1 MNSYV
6 FAWIHVV
13 YWKMCWNDSD
23 WPTQVLSELG
33 NWNHFCTAFCDA
45 RFAHRSL
52 ITQTLFEKK
61 ASMLA
66 KSFDLKISQ
75 FCVRTLWSQDLW
87 KSMRGSEEFQSDG
100 GQHRWHLGT
109 CRWTPEVRAVYK
121 DLQECCSFGLEGL
134 FLFIK
139 FLTARDAAAGVQREA
154 REKRCCGCCGCCF
167 WMFRFFVLTIPGGGR
182 GRSTCHRTGTAAWEP
197 FAKAAG
203 VYLSTLD
210 LRYST
215 WTRSTKTIKTIKT
228 YKFIQIIHVIV

>member
-1 MNSYV
+1 MTRIDRLRCCLSSATGIILGV
-6 FAWIHVV
+6 QHFVMHASLHRSRLRR
-13 YWKMCWNDSD
+13 SD
-23 WPTQVLSELG
+23 WKESF
-33 NWNHFCTAFCDA
+33 NA
-45 RFAHRSL
+45 R
-52 ITQTLFEKK
+52 KK
-61 ASMLA
+61 L
-66 KSFDLKISQ
+66 
-75 FCVRTLWSQDLW
+75 RSQDLPILRADSAESTKQQISCKTCG
-87 KSMRGSEEFQSDG
+87 KSTRGSEEFQSDG

-228 YKFIQIIHVIV
+228 YKFIQIIHVIT